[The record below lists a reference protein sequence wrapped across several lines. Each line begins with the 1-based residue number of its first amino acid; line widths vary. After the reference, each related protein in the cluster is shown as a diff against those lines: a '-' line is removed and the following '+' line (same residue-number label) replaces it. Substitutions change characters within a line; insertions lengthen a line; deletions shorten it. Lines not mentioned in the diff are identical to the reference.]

1 MSLFGND
8 KKTRELEQL
17 RSQVSALQS
26 ELADT
31 RQQLEHAQTDNAR
44 LQGMQQGRESQ
55 LNGVMTLQNTNM
67 KSGLVDI
74 QGALATSVQS
84 VKSTLSCA
92 QTISTDFAHLANNSE
107 HIAKELNGLASLSVE
122 SGVSV
127 QEMTNRAGQISSVL
141 SLIRSIAEQTNLLA
155 LNAAIEAA
163 RAGEHGRGFAVVA
176 DEVRSLADRTQ
187 KAIVETDGVIHEMQ
201 QNVARVGEAFDN
213 LVHRAER
220 LDNETTAFKERLD
233 GMYSYVTN
241 SFNDIGEMADNVFV
255 SLAKLDHVV
264 WKVNTYLSVNQHTPA
279 FDFVSHH
286 NCRLGKWY
294 YEGEGHEYYSRSQ
307 HYNGLE
313 RPHEQ
318 VHSSTK
324 DVFAHL
330 NGDSPNYDAI
340 LPALQN
346 MEAAS
351 HDVFAYLDRIR
362 EDGKGWPAK
371 HHHD

>member
-141 SLIRSIAEQTNLLA
+141 SLIRSSAEQTNLLA

>member
-1 MSLFGND
+1 
-8 KKTRELEQL
+8 
-17 RSQVSALQS
+17 
-26 ELADT
+26 
-31 RQQLEHAQTDNAR
+31 
-44 LQGMQQGRESQ
+44 
-55 LNGVMTLQNTNM
+55 
-67 KSGLVDI
+67 
-74 QGALATSVQS
+74 
-84 VKSTLSCA
+84 
-92 QTISTDFAHLANNSE
+92 
-107 HIAKELNGLASLSVE
+107 
-122 SGVSV
+122 
-127 QEMTNRAGQISSVL
+127 
-141 SLIRSIAEQTNLLA
+141 
-155 LNAAIEAA
+155 
-163 RAGEHGRGFAVVA
+163 
-176 DEVRSLADRTQ
+176 
-187 KAIVETDGVIHEMQ
+187 
-201 QNVARVGEAFDN
+201 
-213 LVHRAER
+213 
-220 LDNETTAFKERLD
+220 
-233 GMYSYVTN
+233 MYSYVTN